1 LSSTLEQY
9 ISTTEVSVFRLI
21 ESFFLQTTFTM
32 PSPVSVVCVGMA
44 GKNADMLIAP
54 HLSAVI

>member
-1 LSSTLEQY
+1 
-9 ISTTEVSVFRLI
+9 
-21 ESFFLQTTFTM
+21 M

-54 HLSAVI
+54 HLSTVI